1 MHPVTRPATRS
12 IGLLIAAVA
21 IWGGL
26 IPFIGPTFN
35 FGSGPS
41 WAWSESHASLHVA
54 PALVAFFGA
63 GLLMNGGRR
72 RGLPAIGSALTVVA
86 GAWFVIAPSLHPIWA
101 GSGTSASHGAMGMAM
116 GMGTTAGASSGSAGK
131 QALEAIGYHYGTGSV
146 IAILGAAA
154 LGLVLAS
161 APAVAAQETA
171 GARTRRGL
179 TLRRGTARA

>member
-1 MHPVTRPATRS
+1 MHPVTRPTTRP

-41 WAWSESHASLHVA
+41 WAWSESHATLHLA
-54 PALVAFFGA
+54 PAVVAFFGA
-63 GLLMNGGRR
+63 TLLMSGPRGRR
-72 RGLPAIGSALTVVA
+72 RPVIGSALAVIA

-101 GSGTSASHGAMGMAM
+101 GSGTSAAHGSMGMAM
-116 GMGTTAGASSGSAGK
+116 GMGTTAGTSSGSAGK
-131 QALEAIGYHYGTGSV
+131 QALEAIGYHYGTGSI

-154 LGLVLAS
+154 LGLLLVS
-161 APAVAAQETA
+161 APAAAAQETTEA
-171 GARTRRGL
+171 HTRRGL
-179 TLRRGTARA
+179 SLRRGTAQA